1 MIKSSLKGGIMIE
14 KLKLRGHII
23 DSLILSKLLDGLN
36 RFGVECY
43 AADVK
48 VGAKRED
55 VSEATFVIE
64 TEDKELMEK
73 AVNYAKK
80 HGALEI

>member
-1 MIKSSLKGGIMIE
+1 MIE

-23 DSLILSKLLDGLN
+23 DSLILSKLLDKLTSMGID
-36 RFGVECY
+36 CY

-55 VSEATFVIE
+55 VSEATFVLE
-64 TEDKELMEK
+64 TEDETLMEK
-73 AVNYAKK
+73 ALKYAKK
-80 HGALEI
+80 HGATEI

>member
-1 MIKSSLKGGIMIE
+1 MIQ

-23 DSLILSKLLDGLN
+23 DSLILSKLLDKIAALD
-36 RFGVECY
+36 VKCY
-43 AADVK
+43 ATDVK

-64 TEDKELMEK
+64 TDNEQKMEQAIK
-73 AVNYAKK
+73 IAKK
-80 HGALEI
+80 HGATEN

>member
-1 MIKSSLKGGIMIE
+1 MIK
-14 KLKLRGHII
+14 KLKLKGHII
-23 DSLILSKLLDGLN
+23 DSLILSKLLDNLSEL
-36 RFGVECY
+36 GVDCY

-64 TEDKELMEK
+64 TDDKNLMEK
-73 AVNYAKK
+73 SIEYAKK
-80 HGALEI
+80 QGALEI

>member
-1 MIKSSLKGGIMIE
+1 MIE

-23 DSLILSKLLDGLN
+23 DSLILSKLLDKLTEI
-36 RFGVECY
+36 GVDCY

-55 VSEATFVIE
+55 LSEATFIIE
-64 TEDKELMEK
+64 TEDAEMMKK
-73 AVNYAKK
+73 ALEYAKK
-80 HGALEI
+80 QGAEEL